1 MQSQDRPPD
10 NLPDLGADGRW
21 MTFAELGQ
29 SRDINKASAIKLVRR
44 HGWRRQKDNEG
55 HVRALVPVIWATADD
70 ARESDSTAGRTKD
83 ITADMSRAISAL
95 YTAVTAFREQLG
107 HERARAEAAE
117 RRADQAEAKA
127 EARAEAAERR
137 AEARTTAAI
146 GLLREASESLTA
158 ERAS

>member
-29 SRDINKASAIKLVRR
+29 SRDINRASAIKLVRR

-55 HVRALVPVIWATADD
+55 HVRALVPVTWATADD

-83 ITADMSRAISAL
+83 STADMSRAISAL

-117 RRADQAEAKA
+117 RRADQAERPRPRPGRRRRSGARRR
-127 EARAEAAERR
+127 EQRRPSGCYGRRARA
-137 AEARTTAAI
+137 
-146 GLLREASESLTA
+146 
-158 ERAS
+158 